1 MKKYDGKVIYISE
14 TTSRL
19 GDKCVILLPIHA
31 LTGFDIVAYPLGK
44 GKIAS
49 EMPVPHSLGKYFQ
62 HHEI

>member
-31 LTGFDIVAYPLGK
+31 LTGFDTVAYKLLPLHK
-44 GKIAS
+44 MT
-49 EMPVPHSLGKYFQ
+49 E
-62 HHEI
+62 